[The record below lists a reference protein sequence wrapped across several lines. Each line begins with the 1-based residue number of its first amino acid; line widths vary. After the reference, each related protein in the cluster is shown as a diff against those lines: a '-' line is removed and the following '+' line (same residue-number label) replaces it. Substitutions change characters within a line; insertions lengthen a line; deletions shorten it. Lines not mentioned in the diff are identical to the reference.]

1 MKKIIIVLLL
11 LTTHLSFAQGFKK
24 DKRMQIQKEDS
35 NNKLKSDKVT
45 TLDLMQALEL
55 EGIHINKFNIGDF
68 DQTYNLFIMADEYE
82 NGKIVKTDT
91 LLAENNEYTFWE
103 GGSEKY
109 FHDYIDQI
117 KVFAK
122 DSANKSLLNIRIYS
136 VETRKNIALKKTDDR
151 QFFNW
156 RAYTDTKWKLNEKVP
171 LMVFASSW
179 EDKKYKFHRFC
190 GVVNLA
196 KDDKGTEELL
206 SSSPNYIVISFKTT
220 KGESK

>member
-1 MKKIIIVLLL
+1 MEKLYLISLLFL
-11 LTTHLSFAQGFKK
+11 ANLSFAQGYKK
-24 DKRMQIQKEDS
+24 DKRMQVQKEDS
-35 NNKLKSDKVT
+35 HNKAKSDRVT
-45 TLDLMQALEL
+45 TLDLIHALEWD
-55 EGIHINKFNIGDF
+55 GIHINKFDIGEF
-68 DQTYNLFIMADEYE
+68 DQTYNIFIMADEYE

-91 LLAENNEYTFWE
+91 LLAENNEYTFYEE
-103 GGSEKY
+103 GKEKY

-117 KVFAK
+117 KVISK
-122 DSANKSLLNIRIYS
+122 DSAHKSRLSVRIYS
-136 VETRKNIALKKTDDR
+136 VEVFNNIALKKTDDR

-220 KGESK
+220 KENKK